1 MRKHGFDQAPW
12 ANPHTIPLKPPYP
25 VFHTVYLLFHLL
37 LTNCIFCAVSW
48 MPGFGGPFFLSHVL
62 LENLLKL
69 NLSRSSNPGFAII
82 SPFSIFPKKLQTA
95 CLQNGAPL
103 LTGIGVACRRKEA
116 HKHRSWSGPSSHH
129 SKHFRWRDSRVW
141 RVIFWSCR
149 HPVYFIFLSSLSCS
163 SGTDFSAAVFIYGG
177 VKTPVAMAF
186 VPCLW
191 QPLQEAPA
199 ADADDVNN
207 VENGRDSD
215 VSAPRP
221 WYNTEFTE
229 KSANA
234 RLVDCRFS
242 SPPREAA
249 LQTRRESEGTTWLST
264 FEGFGTPNPK
274 DVTWNR

>member
-177 VKTPVAMAF
+177 VKPLSQWRLCRAFGSLCKRHLLLMLMMSTMLRMVVIVMWVPHALDIIQNLQKNQPMLGLSIVDFPVHRVRQLCKPGAR
-186 VPCLW
+186 V
-191 QPLQEAPA
+191 
-199 ADADDVNN
+199 
-207 VENGRDSD
+207 
-215 VSAPRP
+215 
-221 WYNTEFTE
+221 
-229 KSANA
+229 KA
-234 RLVDCRFS
+234 RL
-242 SPPREAA
+242 
-249 LQTRRESEGTTWLST
+249 G
-264 FEGFGTPNPK
+264 
-274 DVTWNR
+274 